1 MTETI
6 TATQPAPAPAPS
18 RAPELFAHVA
28 DRDAAIAHFRGR
40 LGFEADVSDV
50 AAALAGAD
58 SVADSDAGFVLVDTR
73 SDASW
78 SQGHVPGA
86 VHLPGRRIA
95 AEAASRI
102 PAGTPIVVYCWGP
115 GCNGATRAALEFA
128 LLGHPVKEMLG
139 GFEYW
144 VREGFAYDT
153 ADGPA
158 QLAADPLTNVAEA
171 GLGGGAVA
179 DGAISCAC

>member
-1 MTETI
+1 MTETTTTPPPAAA
-6 TATQPAPAPAPS
+6 TAPSPAPA
-18 RAPELFAHVA
+18 LFAHIA
-28 DRDAAIAHFRGR
+28 GRDAAIAHFRGR
-40 LGFEADVSDV
+40 LGFESDVSDV
-50 AAALAGAD
+50 AAALAG
-58 SVADSDAGFVLVDTR
+58 SEPRSDPGFVLVDTR

-78 SQGHVPGA
+78 AQGHVPGA
-86 VHLPGRRIA
+86 LHLPGRRIA
-95 AEAASRI
+95 TEAASRI
-102 PAGTPIVVYCWGP
+102 AAGTPVVVYCWGP

-158 QLAADPLTNVAEA
+158 QLAADPLTNVADS
-171 GLGGGAVA
+171 GLGGRAVARGAV
-179 DGAISCAC
+179 SCAC